1 MSRPVEDCDGC
12 PALAGVRNL
21 GLDDPSA
28 GRPDLHCN
36 FGDRTHPGVS
46 SGGKR
51 DRESTE
57 SRRLSSVAERSR
69 AAPARPAVE
78 GGRAASSATPFLP
91 SVLWC
96 GERQPCNRRSLARA
110 TRRRLRA
117 VDAGHT
123 PPGFVDRG
131 GDQQEHGQVRGPNLM
146 SAPAL
151 VTATRALPAGPLRG
165 QARGNH
171 DHLPRCGGGLVRAAD
186 DGRQPDALGRRAAR
200 LGAPGSTGSSWTP
213 TPRGSSGRSTN
224 STKTATV
231 DVDVDFGGAGSAA
244 DPGSGGGCRAGYWN
258 TYFGYPGG
266 SAMRP
271 APGAVSVLGLPT

>member
-1 MSRPVEDCDGC
+1 MQPSPGQDTTCLVQLKIAGLSRACWGSQS
-12 PALAGVRNL
+12 R
-21 GLDDPSA
+21 S
-28 GRPDLHCN
+28 GRSQRRSSRFTLQFRRPN
-36 FGDRTHPGVS
+36 HPGVS

-69 AAPARPAVE
+69 VAPARPAVE

-110 TRRRLRA
+110 TRRRLSA

-151 VTATRALPAGPLRG
+151 VTAARALPAGPLRG
-165 QARGNH
+165 QA
-171 DHLPRCGGGLVRAAD
+171 LPA
-186 DGRQPDALGRRAAR
+186 QHRRASR
-200 LGAPGSTGSSWTP
+200 E
-213 TPRGSSGRSTN
+213 R
-224 STKTATV
+224 
-231 DVDVDFGGAGSAA
+231 
-244 DPGSGGGCRAGYWN
+244 
-258 TYFGYPGG
+258 
-266 SAMRP
+266 
-271 APGAVSVLGLPT
+271 

>member
-1 MSRPVEDCDGC
+1 MPRACWGSQSR
-12 PALAGVRNL
+12 
-21 GLDDPSA
+21 S
-28 GRPDLHCN
+28 GRSQRRSSRFTLQFRRPN
-36 FGDRTHPGVS
+36 HPGVS

-110 TRRRLRA
+110 TRRRLSA

-171 DHLPRCGGGLVRAAD
+171 DIFLAVGAVWLELAMMACTGCTRSPRRSARRSGKHRVELDAD
-186 DGRQPDALGRRAAR
+186 
-200 LGAPGSTGSSWTP
+200 
-213 TPRGSSGRSTN
+213 TPRLSGT
-224 STKTATV
+224 
-231 DVDVDFGGAGSAA
+231 
-244 DPGSGGGCRAGYWN
+244 DPQTRQ
-258 TYFGYPGG
+258 
-266 SAMRP
+266 RP
-271 APGAVSVLGLPT
+271 QPSM

>member
-1 MSRPVEDCDGC
+1 MPRSCWGSQSR
-12 PALAGVRNL
+12 
-21 GLDDPSA
+21 S
-28 GRPDLHCN
+28 GRSQRRSSRFTLQFRRPK
-36 FGDRTHPGVS
+36 HPGVS

-69 AAPARPAVE
+69 VAPARPAVE

-110 TRRRLRA
+110 TRRRLSA

-131 GDQQEHGQVRGPNLM
+131 GDQQEDGRVCGPNLM

-151 VTATRALPAGPLRG
+151 VTASGETKVATNAMMNEGNEMTVQEDTVALRSTRRRLQHRHGHRRPDRPGHGGQPAQCQSTGGRGPPPSVACRVQVLRDRAGVPGRWRASTVLGPL
-165 QARGNH
+165 
-171 DHLPRCGGGLVRAAD
+171 
-186 DGRQPDALGRRAAR
+186 DGRLAPPSEITEEEW
-200 LGAPGSTGSSWTP
+200 GAFMDDLQQTL
-213 TPRGSSGRSTN
+213 N
-224 STKTATV
+224 KF
-231 DVDVDFGGAGSAA
+231 DVPPPEQES
-244 DPGSGGGCRAGYWN
+244 
-258 TYFGYPGG
+258 
-266 SAMRP
+266 
-271 APGAVSVLGLPT
+271 

>member
-1 MSRPVEDCDGC
+1 MPRACWGSQSGSGRSQRRSSR
-12 PALAGVRNL
+12 LTLQFR
-21 GLDDPSA
+21 
-28 GRPDLHCN
+28 RPK
-36 FGDRTHPGVS
+36 HPGVS

-110 TRRRLRA
+110 TRRRLSA

-131 GDQQEHGQVRGPNLM
+131 GDQQEHGQVRGPT
-146 SAPAL
+146 SVRPGAGHGCESS
-151 VTATRALPAGPLRG
+151 TRRAASRSGASGPPSSCVPRTMTPSSWRPAGWGENFGSATTSCSRSPTT
-165 QARGNH
+165 
-171 DHLPRCGGGLVRAAD
+171 VRAA
-186 DGRQPDALGRRAAR
+186 
-200 LGAPGSTGSSWTP
+200 S
-213 TPRGSSGRSTN
+213 
-224 STKTATV
+224 
-231 DVDVDFGGAGSAA
+231 
-244 DPGSGGGCRAGYWN
+244 
-258 TYFGYPGG
+258 
-266 SAMRP
+266 
-271 APGAVSVLGLPT
+271 

>member
-1 MSRPVEDCDGC
+1 MQPSPGQDTTCLVQLKMRGMRRACWGSQSR
-12 PALAGVRNL
+12 
-21 GLDDPSA
+21 S
-28 GRPDLHCN
+28 GRSQRRSSRFTLQFRRPN
-36 FGDRTHPGVS
+36 HPGVS

-91 SVLWC
+91 AVLWC

-110 TRRRLRA
+110 TRRRLSA

-151 VTATRALPAGPLRG
+151 VTAARALPAGPLRG
-165 QARGNH
+165 QA
-171 DHLPRCGGGLVRAAD
+171 LPA
-186 DGRQPDALGRRAAR
+186 QHRRASR
-200 LGAPGSTGSSWTP
+200 E
-213 TPRGSSGRSTN
+213 R
-224 STKTATV
+224 
-231 DVDVDFGGAGSAA
+231 
-244 DPGSGGGCRAGYWN
+244 
-258 TYFGYPGG
+258 
-266 SAMRP
+266 
-271 APGAVSVLGLPT
+271 

>member
-1 MSRPVEDCDGC
+1 MPRACWGSQFRSGRTPAQVFRLTLQFRRP
-12 PALAGVRNL
+12 N
-21 GLDDPSA
+21 
-28 GRPDLHCN
+28 
-36 FGDRTHPGVS
+36 HPGVS

-91 SVLWC
+91 SLLWC

-110 TRRRLRA
+110 TRRRLSA

-151 VTATRALPAGPLRG
+151 VTAARALPAGPLRG
-165 QARGNH
+165 QA
-171 DHLPRCGGGLVRAAD
+171 LPA
-186 DGRQPDALGRRAAR
+186 QHRRASR
-200 LGAPGSTGSSWTP
+200 E
-213 TPRGSSGRSTN
+213 R
-224 STKTATV
+224 
-231 DVDVDFGGAGSAA
+231 
-244 DPGSGGGCRAGYWN
+244 
-258 TYFGYPGG
+258 
-266 SAMRP
+266 
-271 APGAVSVLGLPT
+271 